1 MTELLA
7 KLFVKDHQNTRHPAV
22 RRAYG
27 TLSSVV
33 GILLNIILFLIKLLA
48 GTLSGS
54 LSIRA
59 DAMNNLSDAGSSVI
73 SLVSFKISAKPA
85 DHDHPFGHARIEYVA
100 SMIVSFLVLLIG
112 VELCKGAIEKI
123 LEPIAPLFH
132 PVAVI
137 ILAVSVL
144 IKLWLAF
151 FNNRIGKRIDSDV
164 VRATAADSLSDA
176 ASTGAVL
183 IATLVAPLLPTHIAG
198 YIDPA
203 MSIAVSVM
211 IFIAGIRIL
220 NDTKNSI
227 LGERPDSETLEAIQA
242 VIAEYPEALGTHD
255 VILHNYGP
263 GRNFASLHVEVDGAA
278 DMFELHDCID
288 NIERTVQNELNILCT
303 IHMDPIVTD
312 NEAVSS
318 LREITAAAAHRVDE
332 RLSIHDFRT
341 VIGQTHTNLI
351 FDLVVPFEIT
361 RDPEEIRRAL
371 EEEILLHHPNHYC
384 VITIDRA

>member
-33 GILLNIILFLIKLLA
+33 GILLNLILFLIKLLA

-263 GRNFASLHVEVDGAA
+263 GRNFASLHVEVDGKRNI
-278 DMFELHDCID
+278 FETHDTID
-288 NIERTVQNELNILCT
+288 LIERRLRCECGVECT
-303 IHMDPIVTD
+303 IHLDPIVTD
-312 NEAVSS
+312 DPRTNTW
-318 LREITAAAAHRVDE
+318 RE
-332 RLSIHDFRT
+332 RLGEIVSDIDPRIRMHDFRM
-341 VIGQTHTNLI
+341 VPGHTHTNLI
-351 FDLVVPFEIT
+351 FDIAVPFEVEKSDSELKKEIAA
-361 RDPEEIRRAL
+361 RVAAEAPE
-371 EEEILLHHPNHYC
+371 HFT
-384 VITIDRA
+384 VITVDRI